1 MSSHIIDAIVSGES
15 SSDISQ
21 EIKNI
26 LFSKSADRIDD
37 YRQVAANKL
46 FADSEEGEVEWLK
59 IYSSPKTIRIAGV
72 SIY

>member
-21 EIKNI
+21 EIKDI

-37 YRQVAANKL
+37 YRQVAASHL
-46 FADSEEGEVEWLK
+46 FAGSEEEGEVE
-59 IYSSPKTIRIAGV
+59 
-72 SIY
+72 